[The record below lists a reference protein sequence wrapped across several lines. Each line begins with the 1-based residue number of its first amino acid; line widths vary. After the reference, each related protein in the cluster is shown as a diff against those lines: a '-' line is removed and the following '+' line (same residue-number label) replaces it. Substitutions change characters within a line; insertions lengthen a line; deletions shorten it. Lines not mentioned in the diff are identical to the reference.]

1 MFRVSLFDFFVR
13 NVIII
18 SKAPAARKTAR
29 CRAIAEKTG
38 LFYTIHLDE
47 NLNVSDFNPHVAQA
61 YRRTVE
67 ETVAL
72 VLAAAMLPLMKVE
85 RLPEEVAVMRQMEPV
100 EPVAQA

>member
-47 NLNVSDFNPHVAQA
+47 NMSVDPNFSSEQIDW
-61 YRRTVE
+61 T
-67 ETVAL
+67 
-72 VLAAAMLPLMKVE
+72 PLDSSEKDTA
-85 RLPEEVAVMRQMEPV
+85 PG
-100 EPVAQA
+100 